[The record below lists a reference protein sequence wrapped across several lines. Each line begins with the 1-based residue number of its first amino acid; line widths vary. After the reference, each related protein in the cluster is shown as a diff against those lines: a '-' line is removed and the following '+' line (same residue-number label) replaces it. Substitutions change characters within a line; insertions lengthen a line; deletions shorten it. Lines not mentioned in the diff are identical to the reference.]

1 VRWWEEMKLHNIKMN
16 MKADPM
22 YKNFRHDI
30 TPEGLALAFRWIPD
44 ATGLSEV
51 DKELIVLK
59 AREDMEDIWPRAK
72 DETEAMAL
80 FQEKTRNIK
89 DPEKLKIYLC
99 EFLLDLA
106 ILASTWIEAQEKAG
120 MNASAQRMFG

>member
-1 VRWWEEMKLHNIKMN
+1 
-16 MKADPM
+16 
-22 YKNFRHDI
+22 
-30 TPEGLALAFRWIPD
+30 
-44 ATGLSEV
+44 
-51 DKELIVLK
+51 
-59 AREDMEDIWPRAK
+59 
-72 DETEAMAL
+72 MAL

-120 MNASAQRMFG
+120 MNACAQRMFG